1 MTEHLKKCPRC
12 AEMIQRDARVCR
24 YCRAK
29 QGTSGTTI
37 VGVAALVLLV
47 GFCSTIDS
55 DRRARDQA
63 TAARIAAAVPDLTGE
78 QIAKC
83 REILDQMQRDG
94 SVIDRNNGVLRV
106 RAAQWG
112 ELTRELQTNIV
123 AGVACADYQLPV
135 AKLSG
140 LDQVVLVKD
149 AVTGKVLASAAEGQL
164 MFE

>member
-1 MTEHLKKCPRC
+1 MTDQLKKCARC

-24 YCRAK
+24 FCKAK

-37 VGVAALVLLV
+37 IAVAVLVLFV
-47 GFCSTIDS
+47 GFCTSIGNENAA
-55 DRRARDQA
+55 DREKRQN
-63 TAARIAAAVPDLTGE
+63 AVSAIPDLTAE
-78 QIAKC
+78 QIAQC
-83 REILDQMQRDG
+83 REILDRMQRDG
-94 SVIDRNNGVLRV
+94 SVIDRNDGVLRV

-123 AGVACADYQLPV
+123 AGVACADHAKPI

-140 LDQVVLVKD
+140 IDNVVIIKD